1 MSPLEVSLLVAATST
16 AFGVVVGLPL
26 AVALHRVSR
35 SRWLIDAVLGLPLVL
50 PPAVVGWAMLDVLG
64 NNTPFGRAISR
75 LTGQPF
81 LFSWQAVA
89 AASFV
94 LGLPLFVRAVAGA
107 LARVETELWET
118 ARLDGATETQIWHKI
133 GFPMAGTG
141 IASGVV
147 LAFSRALGEFG
158 AALIVGGQ
166 IAGSTETLAT
176 ALWTAIESGNRAD
189 AMRWA
194 VWLAAGS
201 LLLNI
206 GAARW
211 SDRNTGRLTA

>member
-1 MSPLEVSLLVAATST
+1 MSPLGVSVLVAATST
-16 AFGVVVGLPL
+16 AFAVVVGLPL
-26 AVALHRVSR
+26 AVALHRVGR
-35 SRWLIDAVLGLPLVL
+35 VRWLIDAVLGLPLVL

-64 NNTPFGRAISR
+64 NNTPFGRAASR

-81 LFSWQAVA
+81 LFTWQAVA

-118 ARLDGATETQIWHKI
+118 ARLDGATEPQIWRKI
-133 GFPMAGTG
+133 GFPLAGTG

-147 LAFSRALGEFG
+147 LAFSRSLGEFG

-166 IAGSTETLAT
+166 ITGSTETLAT

-194 VWLAAGS
+194 GWLAAGS

-206 GAARW
+206 GATRW
-211 SDRNTGRLTA
+211 SNRNTVRLTA